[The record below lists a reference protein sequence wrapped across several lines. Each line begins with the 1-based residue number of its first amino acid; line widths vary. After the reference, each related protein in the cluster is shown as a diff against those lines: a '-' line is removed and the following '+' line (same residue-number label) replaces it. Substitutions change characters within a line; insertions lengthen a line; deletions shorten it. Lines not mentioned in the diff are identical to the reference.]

1 MHRKLVVNIGIKHD
15 FPFINIRTDPREVL
29 KSLMNCTNK
38 NVLAKLCN
46 FIKIILKSSTSV

>member
-29 KSLMNCTNK
+29 KSLLLHK
-38 NVLAKLCN
+38 LAGFN
-46 FIKIILKSSTSV
+46 S